1 MQNTILKAKSLLK
14 QYKVKSHPFS
24 FKYLT
29 LTAVNAVDLEIKKGE
44 LLGLVGES
52 GCGKSTLGRLL
63 LLLERPDAGEI
74 WWQDICLTAL
84 SSNKLKSWRRFIQ
97 PIFQD
102 PFASLNPKHRIGQIL
117 EEPLIVHR
125 LEGRERRKKRVV
137 QLLQEVGLSP
147 RIKHVYPHELSG
159 GQRQRVAIARALI
172 LEPQFIIADEPTS
185 SLDVSVQA
193 QIINLLLKIQTKK
206 RITYLFISHNL
217 SLLAEIADRIAV
229 MYLGK
234 IIEIMERKD
243 FLAAHHPY
251 TTMLWSSV
259 PTLEQKKLNI
269 PLGEPPNP
277 LHLPTGCCFH
287 PRCGHAKEICKKE
300 VPALKEVKTGHWI
313 ACHLF

>member
-1 MQNTILKAKSLLK
+1 MVILKARNLLK
-14 QYKVKSHPFS
+14 QYKVKPHPFS
-24 FKYLT
+24 FKSLT
-29 LTAVNAVDLEIKKGE
+29 LTAVNTVTLEVKKGE

-74 WWQDICLTAL
+74 WWQDTCLTAL
-84 SSNKLKSWRRFIQ
+84 SPSKLKSWRRFLQ

-102 PFASLNPKHRIGQIL
+102 PFASLNPKHTIGQIL

-125 LEGRERRKKRVV
+125 LGGKKEREKRVE

-147 RIKHVYPHELSG
+147 KIKHVYPHELSG

-185 SLDVSVQA
+185 ALDVSVQA
-193 QIINLLLKIQTKK
+193 QIINLLLKIQAKK
-206 RITYLFISHNL
+206 QITYFFISHNL

-234 IIEIMERKD
+234 IVEIMERKD

-251 TTMLWSSV
+251 TAMLWSSV
-259 PTLEQKKLNI
+259 LTLEQKELNI
-269 PLGEPPNP
+269 PIGEPPNP

-287 PRCGHAKEICKKE
+287 PRCKYAKEICKKE
-300 VPALKEVKTGHWI
+300 EPPLKEIKAGHLI

>member
-1 MQNTILKAKSLLK
+1 MILKAKALLK
-14 QYKVKSHPFS
+14 RYKVRPHPFS
-24 FKYLT
+24 LKSLT
-29 LTAVNAVDLEIKKGE
+29 LTAVNVVDLEIKKGE

-52 GCGKSTLGRLL
+52 GCGKSTLGKLL

-74 WWQDICLTAL
+74 WWQDTCLTTL
-84 SSNKLKSWRRFIQ
+84 SPGKLKSWRRFIQ

-102 PFASLNPKHRIGQIL
+102 PFASLNPKHSIGQIL
-117 EEPLIVHR
+117 KEPLIVHH
-125 LEGRERRKKRVV
+125 LGGEKEREKRVA
-137 QLLQEVGLSP
+137 QILQEVGLP
-147 RIKHVYPHELSG
+147 PKIKHVYPHELSG

-172 LEPQFIIADEPTS
+172 LEPQLIIADEPTS

-193 QIINLLLKIQTKK
+193 QIINLLLKIQTQ
-206 RITYLFISHNL
+206 RQITYLFISHNL

-243 FLAAHHPY
+243 FLSAHHPY
-251 TTMLWSSV
+251 TTLLWSSV
-259 PTLEQKKLNI
+259 PTLEQKKLDI
-269 PLGEPPNP
+269 PVGEPPNP

-287 PRCGHAKEICKKE
+287 PRCKYVKEICKKE
-300 VPALKEVKTGHWI
+300 EPPLKEIKTGHWI